1 MTEYAVELRNVS
13 KNYSSKTRG
22 KVDEVTAISGMN
34 LVIPTGTFFTLLG
47 SSGCGKTTTLRLIA
61 GFEVPTSGDVFI
73 QGRPMTDIPPNKRPV
88 NTVFQNYALF
98 PHMNVLRNVAFGP
111 AVRRLPKD
119 EQERMAREALA
130 LVRLSE
136 MSDRMP
142 TQLSGGQQQRVALAR
157 ALVNKPAVLLLDEP
171 LGALDLKLRK
181 AMQTELKHIQEQV
194 GITFVYVTHDQEEA
208 LTMSDIIAVMDKGVI
223 QQMGDPASL
232 YKRPANRFVAD
243 FIGESNFINAS
254 VAAIQGNHA
263 AVSLQ
268 GETVHVAVGET
279 PQPGSPTAVVV
290 TIRPEK
296 VKLIEPEKA
305 PAEGLSAVV
314 LDVVFIGTDT
324 RYVLALRDGQ
334 SVVARV
340 PNGSDENWRE
350 FSRGDNVKLHWA
362 GDDARI
368 LNE

>member
-1 MTEYAVELRNVS
+1 MTEFAVELRNVS
-13 KNYSSKTRG
+13 KIFSSNTRG
-22 KVDEVTAISGMN
+22 KVDPVTAISGMN
-34 LVIPTGTFFTLLG
+34 LTIPTGKFFTLLG

-61 GFEVPTSGDVFI
+61 GFEVPSTGDVLI
-73 QGRPMTDIPPNKRPV
+73 QGRPMTKIPPNKRPV

-119 EQERMAREALA
+119 EQERLARKALA

-136 MSDRMP
+136 MGDRMP
-142 TQLSGGQQQRVALAR
+142 SQLSGGQQQRVALAR

-223 QQMGDPASL
+223 QQVGDPATL
-232 YKRPANRFVAD
+232 YKCPTNRFVAD
-243 FIGESNFINAS
+243 FIGESNFITATI
-254 VAAIQGNHA
+254 VAIQGPHA
-263 AVSLQ
+263 AVSLE
-268 GETVHVAVGET
+268 GETVYVAAG
-279 PQPGSPTAVVV
+279 GSGRAGARGVVV

-296 VKLIEPEKA
+296 VKILEPEKA

-314 LDVVFIGTDT
+314 RDVVFIGTDT
-324 RYVLALRDGQ
+324 RYVLSLRDGQ
-334 SVVARV
+334 NLVARV
-340 PNGSDENWRE
+340 PNGSDANWRE
-350 FSRGDNVKLHWA
+350 FARGESVKVHWA
-362 GDDARI
+362 GEDARI
-368 LNE
+368 LDE